1 VKKMIIGAIVL
12 IVLFVLVLNSSIL
25 ADQAVQWAKN
35 NPKDPQAA
43 DVLYKAGRW
52 CDILG
57 NDDKAVE
64 IYWYLYQTY
73 PERADLCAPA
83 LYYCA
88 YIKDNGSNIPA
99 LRKQAQPYLDVLLNQ
114 YAAQDD
120 WGTKGKK
127 IQDEVNNV
135 H

>member
-1 VKKMIIGAIVL
+1 MKKLIIGVIVL

-25 ADQAVQWAKN
+25 ADQAVLWAKN

-43 DVLYKAGRW
+43 DVLFKAARW

-57 NDDKAVE
+57 NNDRAVE
-64 IYWYLYQTY
+64 IYWMLYQQY

-83 LYYCA
+83 LYHCGDIRA
-88 YIKDNGSNIPA
+88 NQSNI
-99 LRKQAQPYLDVLLNQ
+99 LVMRKQALPYLDIVISQ
-114 YAAQDD
+114 YSGQGD
-120 WGTKGKK
+120 WGTKAKK
-127 IQDEVNNV
+127 LYDEVNYA